1 MENKNLKS
9 KSSILNPKKICVVTG
24 TRAEYGLLYWLMKEI
39 EQDKDLELQIMATGM
54 HLSPEFGLTY
64 KAIEKEFK
72 IDKKI
77 EILLSSDTPTG
88 ISKSMG
94 LANISFA
101 ESYEEL
107 KPNILVVLG
116 DRYEIFSAVSVA
128 LVANI
133 PIAHIHGGE
142 ITEGA
147 FDDAFRHS
155 ITKMS
160 HIHFTATDEY
170 KKRVIQLG
178 EDPKRV
184 FNVGGMGIE
193 NIKRLKLLSKEE
205 LEKSINFKFNQK
217 NLLVTFHP
225 VTLENATAKEQ
236 FSELLKALDELK
248 DTNIIFTKAN
258 SDTNGRIVNQMIDE
272 YVSNKDNTIAFTS
285 MGQLRYLSSLQFVD
299 GVVGN
304 SSSGLLEAPSF
315 KIATINIGDRQKG
328 RIKAK
333 SVMDCKPKKE
343 DILKAIKKIYTKD
356 FQDLLKNVKNP
367 YEKKELPSK
376 KIVKILKDIK
386 LDNIL
391 KKKFYDISFEVV

>member
-24 TRAEYGLLYWLMKEI
+24 TRAEYGLLYWLIKEI
-39 EQDKDLELQIMATGM
+39 EQDKDLELQIIVTGM

-272 YVSNKDNTIAFTS
+272 YVSTKDNTIAFTS

-391 KKKFYDISFEVV
+391 KKKFYDLKDIL